1 MKLLAKFNILLLLIF
16 GLGLLLIALNARG
29 FLQRQASAQVKHE
42 AELLAASASAT
53 REYTAQY
60 VSPLIEKTSEH
71 SSNFLPQDIPFFA
84 TTTTFAE
91 VRKSY
96 PDYAYKEAALNPTNP
111 RDRATDWEADL
122 IDNFRNDSA
131 HTHFDG
137 VRDTPAGRTFYFALP
152 IRVETGCLQCHSQP
166 SLAPR
171 SMIRHYGARNGFGW
185 LPNEVVGAQIISVP
199 LSVPEQ
205 LAAKGFREL
214 MVNLAAIFLLAILLI
229 DCGLYLIVIR
239 PLRRI
244 SAAVDRISTG
254 DIDSETLTTHGR
266 DEISRVTQSF
276 NRMHISLK
284 KAMELLNN

>member
-1 MKLLAKFNILLLLIF
+1 MKLLAKFNILLLIIF
-16 GLGLLLIALNARG
+16 GLGLALIALNARS
-29 FLQRQASAQVKHE
+29 FLQRQATEQVKHE
-42 AELLAASASAT
+42 AQLLAASASAT

-60 VSPLIEKTSEH
+60 VSPLIERTSEH

-84 TTTTFAE
+84 TTTTFAD

-122 IDNFRNDSA
+122 IDGFRNDPSHA
-131 HTHFDG
+131 QFDG
-137 VRDTPAGRTFYFALP
+137 VRDTPAGKTFYFALP
-152 IRVETGCLQCHSQP
+152 IRAEDGCLQCHSQP
-166 SLAPR
+166 GVAPHA
-171 SMIRHYGARNGFGW
+171 MIKHYGARNGFGW
-185 LPNEVVGAQIISVP
+185 LPHEIVGAQIISVP
-199 LSVPEQ
+199 MSVPEQ
-205 LAAKGFREL
+205 LAARGFREL

-244 SAAVDRISTG
+244 SAAADRISTG
-254 DIDSETLTTHGR
+254 DVELETLPADGR
-266 DEISRVTQSF
+266 DEISHVTQSF

-284 KAMELLNN
+284 KALELLNN